1 MFSMYKR
8 NRQIPIAKKLEIIE
22 YSKIHGKNKAAQHAG
37 VSTKDIRNLIKNKY
51 RFRLISNP
59 KNKINLH
66 PGSFKSKMDYEI
78 EKEIYN
84 WIDFNHSLGNFLT
97 TWSIGVE
104 FIK

>member
-8 NRQIPIAKKLEIIE
+8 NSQISIAKKLEIIE
-22 YSKIHGKNKAAQHAG
+22 YSKIHGKNKDVQHAG
-37 VSTKDIRNLIKNKY
+37 VSTKCIRNWIKNEY

-59 KNKINLH
+59 KSKITLH

-84 WIDFNHSLGNFLT
+84 WIDFYRSLGNAIT

-104 FIK
+104 F